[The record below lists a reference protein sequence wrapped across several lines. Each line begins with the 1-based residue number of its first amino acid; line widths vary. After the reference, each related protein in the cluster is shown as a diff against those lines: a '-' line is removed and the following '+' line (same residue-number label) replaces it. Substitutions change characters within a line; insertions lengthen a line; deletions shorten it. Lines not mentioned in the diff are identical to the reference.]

1 MARRRDDWARLESL
15 LERAAG
21 GSLTLAPED
30 ALQLASLYRQATA
43 DLARARRD
51 WPEDRVEV
59 YLNGLVSRGHAVV
72 YRRRLPLLPRV
83 AEFYTRTLPQTY
95 RAAYPYLLA
104 AAALLFVP
112 AVVTYLL
119 VLLDPAVAPQVAPAE
134 VIARA
139 QRHETWTNIP
149 SGDRP
154 FMAGLIF
161 TNNLNIAVLAFGLG
175 ILLAVPTALIL
186 IANGVSLGGIFGV
199 VALYGTQGLLF
210 DFVIAHGVLE
220 LSVVVTAGAAG
231 LMLGWAVLAPGPY
244 RRSEALARAG
254 RRAFVLLGGLGPLLI
269 VAGLIEGNLSPSAA
283 PTALKALVGVGSG
296 VLLYSYLLLSG
307 RDAPLRAVPVPSARG
322 SARQAPG

>member
-1 MARRRDDWARLESL
+1 MRRREDWARLERL
-15 LERAAG
+15 LDRASG

-30 ALQLASLYRQATA
+30 ALQLAGLYRQATA

-51 WPEDRVEV
+51 WPDERVEV
-59 YLNGLVSRGHAVV
+59 YLNGLVSRGHAIV
-72 YRRRLPLLPRV
+72 YRRRLPLLPRLV
-83 AEFYTRTLPQTY
+83 EFYTRTLPRTY
-95 RAAYPYLLA
+95 RGAYPFLLA

-112 AVVTYLL
+112 AITTYLL
-119 VLLDPAVAPQVAPAE
+119 VLADPALASQVAPPE

-161 TNNLNIAVLAFGLG
+161 TNNLNVAILAFGLG
-175 ILLAVPTALIL
+175 ILLALPTAMIL

-199 VALYGTQGLLF
+199 VTLYGVQGLLF

-220 LSVVVTAGAAG
+220 LSVVVAAGASG
-231 LMLGWAVLAPGPY
+231 LMLGWALLTPGPY

-254 RRAFVLLGGLGPLLI
+254 WRAFVLLGGLGPVLI
-269 VAGLIEGNLSPSAA
+269 LAGLIEGNLSPSDA
-283 PTALKALVGVGSG
+283 PTAVKALVGVGSG
-296 VLLYSYLLLSG
+296 VLLYSYLLLTG
-307 RDAPLRAVPVPSARG
+307 REPGPKATPVPSSPG
-322 SARQAPG
+322 SAPPAPG